1 MKYTVY
7 ILYSQSKDRY
17 YTGYT
22 QNLSER
28 LLEHNAGATPSTR
41 PGIPWVIVY
50 KEECEN
56 KSATINL
63 EPDTKADADRLYYVL
78 SQGGTDWVAPH
89 DEFRGYWGVCLD
101 KFGIRWMFN
110 VPKQI

>member
-1 MKYTVY
+1 
-7 ILYSQSKDRY
+7 LQSKDRY

-56 KSATINL
+56 KSAAIKRENYIKKMKSRKYIEQL
-63 EPDTKADADRLYYVL
+63 IFKY
-78 SQGGTDWVAPH
+78 SIG
-89 DEFRGYWGVCLD
+89 
-101 KFGIRWMFN
+101 
-110 VPKQI
+110 